1 MFVTHTNTHTHT
13 HTNMHA
19 HLHTCKEAKTQQ
31 TPRRTVW
38 AAAMV
43 TNLNGLHVHVVQ
55 CVPLN
60 HILQFKC
67 FNGSL
72 HRVQGGR
79 EGRSGQLQGVEA
91 RWGTHL
97 QLCIGLG
104 SSNKAGLHL
113 KGLFL
118 SRFLLSR
125 QSMMH
130 LCEGRVDEGEGRRE

>member
-1 MFVTHTNTHTHT
+1 
-13 HTNMHA
+13 
-19 HLHTCKEAKTQQ
+19 
-31 TPRRTVW
+31 
-38 AAAMV
+38 MV

-55 CVPLN
+55 CVPLD

-72 HRVQGGR
+72 CRVQGGGR
-79 EGRSGQLQGVEA
+79 EGRSGQLQGVET